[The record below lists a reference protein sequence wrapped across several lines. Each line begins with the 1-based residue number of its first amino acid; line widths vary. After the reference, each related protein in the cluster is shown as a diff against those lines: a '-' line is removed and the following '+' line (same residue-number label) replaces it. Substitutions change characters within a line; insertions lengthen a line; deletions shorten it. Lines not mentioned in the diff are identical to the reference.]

1 MQVSSSARPSAS
13 ALSLLLLLVAAAC
26 GRASAA
32 PLPPGA
38 PSDARFSGGVA
49 TGVAAPLPANVSYWL
64 GVPFAASTEGD
75 NSFRAPQPRAPWAG
89 KLNATA
95 FAPGCLQPH
104 HNPDVPPTQSFDCL
118 SLNVYV
124 PGTALP
130 AAGATPFAVMVFFNG
145 GAYLEGSDEGP
156 FGIYSGA
163 SLAATFG
170 VVVVTANYRLG
181 AYGWLGG
188 LPELGITGNFGIA
201 DQIAALQ
208 WVRANAAAVGGDAAR
223 VTVFG
228 ESAGAMSIGIL
239 MTSPRAAG
247 LFSRAIMES
256 NVGGFNYPNASHA
269 AVYGATF
276 CADKA
281 LNCNT
286 GPGGACSAECLRSA
300 SPDAVMSAWNTAT
313 GDVGDFILEN
323 LGHILDGLLGTGP
336 ILDGDY
342 VVAEPIGAVESGNY
356 WAKSLPVLLGTNTN
370 EGETFIYD
378 GVDFPL
384 PGFLI
389 PLAYAGILGLN
400 ETAAAIVNAQPRYNS
415 SAYADGRTPLSQMVT
430 DMWFRCAS
438 ERFLFGAAAGGAT
451 ELHAYRFD
459 HLYSN
464 ASIFP
469 TFGLPQIC
477 SEVVCHASELPF
489 VFHELP
495 SFTGFTPAED
505 SLSLRMGRLWTSFAK
520 GEDISAEWPRWTT
533 AARQTLVLN
542 DTATL
547 ESTLELCGV
556 WDALRD
562 SYFW

>member
-1 MQVSSSARPSAS
+1 MPPRRVAPW
-13 ALSLLLLLVAAAC
+13 ALRAAPAL
-26 GRASAA
+26 AALAALAAAA

-38 PSDARFSGGVA
+38 PIDVRFAGGGVA
-49 TGVAAPLPANVSYWL
+49 TGVAAAAQGVSYWL
-64 GVPFAASTEGD
+64 GVPFAASTEGA
-75 NSFRAPQPRAPWAG
+75 NAFRAPQPRAPWAG

-104 HNPDVPPTQSFDCL
+104 HNADVPPQQSFDCL
-118 SLNVYV
+118 SLNIFM
-124 PGTALP
+124 PGVAPPP
-130 AAGATPFAVMVFFNG
+130 AAGAGGTPFAVMVFFNG
-145 GAYLEGSDEGP
+145 GAFLEGSDEGP
-156 FGIYSGA
+156 FGMYSGA
-163 SLAATFG
+163 SLAAHFG
-170 VVVVTANYRLG
+170 VVVVAANYRLG

-201 DQIAALQ
+201 DQIAALA
-208 WVRANAAAVGGDAAR
+208 WVRDNVAAVGGDASR

-256 NVGGFNYPNASHA
+256 NVGGFNYPNATHA
-269 AVYGATF
+269 AVYAATF

-281 LNCNT
+281 LNCTT
-286 GPGGACSAECLRSA
+286 GPGGACSADCLRAA

-313 GDVGDFILEN
+313 GDVGDFVLEN

-336 ILDGDY
+336 VIDGDF
-342 VVAEPIGAVESGNY
+342 VVAEPLGAVESGSY
-356 WAKSLPVLLGTNTN
+356 WARSLPVLLGTNTN

-384 PGFLI
+384 PGFLV

-400 ETAAAIVNAQPRYNS
+400 ETAAALVDAQPRYNT
-415 SAYADGRTPLSQMVT
+415 SAFADGRTPLSQMVT

-438 ERFLFGAAAGGAT
+438 ERFLFGAAAAGAT

-469 TFGLPQIC
+469 QFGLPDIC
-477 SEVVCHASELPF
+477 AHVVCHASELPF

-495 SFTGFTPAED
+495 SFSAFTPEED
-505 SLSLRMGRLWTSFAK
+505 SLALTMGRLWTSFAK
-520 GEDISAEWPRWTT
+520 GEDISADWPRWTP

-542 DTATL
+542 ETRQV
-547 ESTLELCGV
+547 ESTLGLCGF
-556 WDALRD
+556 WDSLRD
-562 SYFW
+562 AYFW

>member
-1 MQVSSSARPSAS
+1 MKLRYC
-13 ALSLLLLLVAAAC
+13 VAAFALAAAAAA
-26 GRASAA
+26 ASTAA
-32 PLPPGA
+32 AVPLPPGA
-38 PSDARFSGGVA
+38 PLDAAFAGGVA
-49 TGVAAPLPANVSYWL
+49 TGVAAAAPANVSYWL
-64 GVPFAASTEGD
+64 GVPFAASTEGE

-118 SLNVYV
+118 SLNIFM
-124 PGTALP
+124 PGTAAP
-130 AAGATPFAVMVFFNG
+130 AAGATPFPVMVFFNG

-156 FGIYSGA
+156 FGMYSGA
-163 SLAATFG
+163 SLAANFG
-170 VVVVTANYRLG
+170 VVVVAANYRLG

-208 WVRANAAAVGGDAAR
+208 WVRANVAVVGGDASR

-239 MTSPRAAG
+239 MTSPRASG
-247 LFSRAIMES
+247 LFQRAIMES
-256 NVGGFNYPNASHA
+256 NVGGFNYPNATHA
-269 AVYGATF
+269 AIYAATF
-276 CADKA
+276 CNDKA
-281 LNCNT
+281 LNCTT
-286 GPGGACSAECLRSA
+286 GGVCSAECLRAA
-300 SPDAVMSAWNTAT
+300 SPGAIMSAWNTAT
-313 GDVGDFILEN
+313 SDVGDFILEN

-336 ILDGDY
+336 TIDNDY
-342 VVAEPIGAVESGNY
+342 VVAEPIGAVESGDY
-356 WAKSLPVLLGTNTN
+356 WAKSLPVLLGTNSN

-384 PGFLI
+384 PGFLV
-389 PLAYAGILGLN
+389 PFAYLGILGFN
-400 ETAAAIVNAQPRYNS
+400 QTAATIVDSQPRYNT
-415 SAYADGRTPLSQMVT
+415 SAFADGRTPLSQMVT

-469 TFGLPQIC
+469 TFGLPPIC
-477 SEVVCHASELPF
+477 AQVVCHASELPF

-495 SFTGFTPAED
+495 SFTGFTPPED
-505 SLSLRMGRLWTSFAK
+505 ALALRMGRLWTSFAK
-520 GEDISAEWPRWTT
+520 GEDISSEWPRWTPAT
-533 AARQTLVLN
+533 RQTLVLN
-542 DTATL
+542 DTATV

-556 WDALRD
+556 WDSLRD